1 MQLMF
6 IQYYF
11 NFAPVLLHHGV
22 MCKNK
27 LKIPD
32 FSKHSNIKQPVAA
45 ANRLSQGLAYLTFN
59 TG

>member
-11 NFAPVLLHHGV
+11 NFAPALLHHGV

-27 LKIPD
+27 LKIQE
-32 FSKHSNIKQPVAA
+32 FSKYSNIKRPVAA
-45 ANRLSQGLAYLTFN
+45 ASRLSQGFAYLTFN